1 MNNFE
6 EVYNKYTAEINILMK
21 QEKEEKKKLNN
32 FVSKRKLI
40 KLFFNYIFGT
50 ILPHSQNNPNNKN
63 DDLMHKAFEALIEIV
78 KNNPG
83 YSLWILKQ
91 MEKNLDIFCEL
102 LFKYGTAE
110 NELNDMAKMINEF
123 FKITFDVIYHFEKDS
138 FDITLEEIKYF
149 SKNTQNKYE
158 VKKEY
163 KSIVMRLVQKLFCDN
178 LEKSRTSYM
187 NNSLYLIRFYDILKN
202 FPETAAITINYFFTL
217 VSLVTNN
224 TLQSIKSESNPNF
237 LMGNN
242 TNYQTNNNYI
252 CILSDT
258 ILRCVTPGMK
268 NSSQYSPYFSNRKK
282 NSDPDFYLMTNSPYP
297 TLPKNWEKILTNEF
311 YIHFILFHPYSKS
324 KEITCHLC
332 FCDETVSVI
341 IMTLVCEFLKSR
353 TFLPMIE
360 KVFNNVIGVFDLNDN
375 LNIIRVEALFEL
387 GDKNSDDV
395 DELERKT
402 LFEYYNENKE
412 KIMQNVLLMLY
423 NIAKAIE
430 NYEIIEQYF
439 ANHKNK
445 IEWIGGYINKIKNDL
460 AMKNNFEK
468 SCKYIMNIHPDLMK
482 KINENFIKKYGL
494 I

>member
-1 MNNFE
+1 
-6 EVYNKYTAEINILMK
+6 
-21 QEKEEKKKLNN
+21 
-32 FVSKRKLI
+32 
-40 KLFFNYIFGT
+40 
-50 ILPHSQNNPNNKN
+50 
-63 DDLMHKAFEALIEIV
+63 
-78 KNNPG
+78 
-83 YSLWILKQ
+83 
-91 MEKNLDIFCEL
+91 
-102 LFKYGTAE
+102 
-110 NELNDMAKMINEF
+110 
-123 FKITFDVIYHFEKDS
+123 
-138 FDITLEEIKYF
+138 
-149 SKNTQNKYE
+149 
-158 VKKEY
+158 
-163 KSIVMRLVQKLFCDN
+163 
-178 LEKSRTSYM
+178 
-187 NNSLYLIRFYDILKN
+187 
-202 FPETAAITINYFFTL
+202 
-217 VSLVTNN
+217 
-224 TLQSIKSESNPNF
+224 
-237 LMGNN
+237 
-242 TNYQTNNNYI
+242 
-252 CILSDT
+252 
-258 ILRCVTPGMK
+258 
-268 NSSQYSPYFSNRKK
+268 
-282 NSDPDFYLMTNSPYP
+282 MTNSPYP

-341 IMTLVCEFLKSR
+341 IMKLVCEFLKSR

-445 IEWIGGYINKIKNDL
+445 IEWIGGYINKIKSDL